1 MNKFLAG
8 AAAGTLATVPMTL
21 TMVWLHRQIPKT
33 VRRELPPERI
43 TMNIADELG
52 LERVLD
58 EEAEQKAVSLVN
70 HFAYG
75 AAAGALYATIAE
87 SADFPPAAKGVAF
100 GLAVWTGSYLGW
112 LPVAGILLPA
122 TEHPARQNALMIAA
136 HVVWGAALGLTLEAV

>member
-58 EEAEQKAVSLVN
+58 EEAEQKEVSLVN

-87 SADFPPAAKGVAF
+87 SADFPPAGERRRFWIGGVD
-100 GLAVWTGSYLGW
+100 GKLSRLA
-112 LPVAGILLPA
+112 
-122 TEHPARQNALMIAA
+122 ARSPEARFRRPSSRQDK
-136 HVVWGAALGLTLEAV
+136 TL